1 MRDNS
6 GNFLKL
12 SFCILVLHPGFQV
25 SAVSPYIG
33 KTAMCGNVFTACRR
47 VFFPVSD
54 SGLNPEPV
62 QFLIKGTETFFHDN
76 GYIFPVALYRICQF
90 ADFQVRIQ
98 VKPVALSQSARI
110 FASSSSLAS
119 TDSRLLPLPRSDSTV
134 SIFSA
139 MSSSVSS
146 TTSRY
151 SFRCGCNI
159 RIKSTMCMTEM
170 TSWNHML

>member
-12 SFCILVLHPGFQV
+12 SFCVLVLHPGFQV

-33 KTAMCGNVFTACRR
+33 KTAMCSNFFTACRR

-98 VKPVALSQSARI
+98 VKPVLGQCCPYFRFQFILGINRQQAAA
-110 FASSSSLAS
+110 ASPVGQYRFYFFRYEFFRG
-119 TDSRLLPLPRSDSTV
+119 TTCYNYGRL
-134 SIFSA
+134 
-139 MSSSVSS
+139 
-146 TTSRY
+146 
-151 SFRCGCNI
+151 
-159 RIKSTMCMTEM
+159 
-170 TSWNHML
+170 

>member
-12 SFCILVLHPGFQV
+12 SFCVLVLHPGFQV

-33 KTAMCGNVFTACRR
+33 KTAMCSNFFTACRR

-98 VKPVALSQSARI
+98 VKPVLGQCCPYFRFQFILGINRQQAAA
-110 FASSSSLAS
+110 ASPVGQYRFYFFRYEFFRFFHDILFVA
-119 TDSRLLPLPRSDSTV
+119 DA
-134 SIFSA
+134 I
-139 MSSSVSS
+139 SVSKE
-146 TTSRY
+146 R
-151 SFRCGCNI
+151 RA
-159 RIKSTMCMTEM
+159 
-170 TSWNHML
+170 

>member
-12 SFCILVLHPGFQV
+12 SFCVLVLHPGFQV

-33 KTAMCGNVFTACRR
+33 KTAMCSNFFTACRR

-54 SGLNPEPV
+54 SGLNPEPF

-98 VKPVALSQSARI
+98 VKPVLGQCCPYFRFQFILGINRQQAAAAFPVGQYRFYFLAAISRNIQ
-110 FASSSSLAS
+110 ASPLFNTETGLKTKKAAFNKESSFFLF
-119 TDSRLLPLPRSDSTV
+119 
-134 SIFSA
+134 I
-139 MSSSVSS
+139 
-146 TTSRY
+146 
-151 SFRCGCNI
+151 
-159 RIKSTMCMTEM
+159 
-170 TSWNHML
+170 

>member
-1 MRDNS
+1 MCS
-6 GNFLKL
+6 NF
-12 SFCILVLHPGFQV
+12 
-25 SAVSPYIG
+25 
-33 KTAMCGNVFTACRR
+33 FTACRR

-98 VKPVALSQSARI
+98 VKPVLGQCCPYFRFQFILGINRQQAAA
-110 FASSSSLAS
+110 AS
-119 TDSRLLPLPRSDSTV
+119 PV
-134 SIFSA
+134 GQ
-139 MSSSVSS
+139 
-146 TTSRY
+146 Y
-151 SFRCGCNI
+151 RCGCNI

>member
-1 MRDNS
+1 MLIMRDNS

-33 KTAMCGNVFTACRR
+33 KTAMCGNFFTACRR

-76 GYIFPVALYRICQF
+76 GYIFPIALYRICQF

-98 VKPVALSQSARI
+98 VKPVLGQCCPYFGSVRKSGCVPFYSPIKNIFLCHETMASVTHRI
-110 FASSSSLAS
+110 S
-119 TDSRLLPLPRSDSTV
+119 
-134 SIFSA
+134 
-139 MSSSVSS
+139 
-146 TTSRY
+146 
-151 SFRCGCNI
+151 
-159 RIKSTMCMTEM
+159 
-170 TSWNHML
+170 